1 MFQRN
6 NRVARRY
13 LEKVIN
19 LAGQAQLSSL
29 RFLYDGDPSR
39 RPLSRRK
46 AMRGKPRPRDPHRG
60 CTFSSLGKAGQ
71 APALSSDLI
80 NAFSSHQHPRYLI
93 APVYPQVIVGL
104 T

>member
-1 MFQRN
+1 MVN
-6 NRVARRY
+6 N
-13 LEKVIN
+13 
-19 LAGQAQLSSL
+19 AGQAQLSSL

-46 AMRGKPRPRDPHRG
+46 AMRGKPRPRDHRRG

-80 NAFSSHQHPRYLI
+80 NTFRVINTLAIALI
-93 APVYPQVIVGL
+93 YSQVIVGL